1 MSKLKAT
8 LSAVKRSIIGETV
21 GQQLARRR
29 QESLASWR
37 QLVADAAAG
46 KSVDADAVAM
56 CASHLGIAPTVL
68 SRTFD
73 GDVLAWHEQAD
84 LARSSA
90 AAASNAAEAERKARA
105 AAELI
110 EEARATLTRLQQEAS
125 AAPWAAM
132 GSGIAESH
140 ALQHRREHPR
150 LWDDA
155 RLLDARAA
163 EEKIGVPDPD
173 SPIEEREPVAA
184 GSARADGEAY
194 WESDDE

>member
-29 QESLASWR
+29 LESLASWR

-46 KSVDADAVAM
+46 KAVDADAVAM

-90 AAASNAAEAERKARA
+90 AAAANAAESERKALA
-105 AAELI
+105 AAELLV
-110 EEARATLTRLQQEAS
+110 EARATLARLEQEAS

-132 GSGIAESH
+132 GSGIPES
-140 ALQHRREHPR
+140 A
-150 LWDDA
+150 A
-155 RLLDARAA
+155 SRASR
-163 EEKIGVPDPD
+163 G
-173 SPIEEREPVAA
+173 
-184 GSARADGEAY
+184 G
-194 WESDDE
+194 

>member
-1 MSKLKAT
+1 MSKMKAA
-8 LSAVKRSIIGETV
+8 LSAVKRAVVGETV
-21 GQQLARRR
+21 AQQLARRR
-29 QESLASWR
+29 LESLASWR

-46 KSVDADAVAM
+46 KAVDADAVAM
-56 CASHLGIAPTVL
+56 AASHLGIAPTVL

-90 AAASNAAEAERKARA
+90 AAAANAAESERKARA
-105 AAELI
+105 AAELL
-110 EEARATLTRLQQEAS
+110 EEARATLARLEQEA
-125 AAPWAAM
+125 AGAGWAAM

-155 RLLDARAA
+155 RLLDAKAA

-184 GSARADGEAY
+184 GSARLDDAY
-194 WESDDE
+194 WEDD